1 MVRGISA
8 RTILFFSFLLL
19 FISCIETHTSEVKDK
34 NALIEKGI
42 AHQANSEF
50 NLAAA
55 SFSEAISKDPKDPL
69 AWKLRGSSYYRLNEF
84 RRAVADLDEA
94 ISLDHTAADAYL
106 YRGNAYGEMDMFAKA
121 IEDFDRARK
130 LRDGG
135 YFDNLN
141 QSYLSILNKDF
152 LVALGSATAAIDER
166 PRDPIPHT
174 YRGICLYELG
184 KFPEALSAF
193 SEAISI
199 DSDNAALRFNRGL
212 VHLAT
217 QKFDM
222 AILDFTE
229 ALVIDPTFKNSYE
242 HRAQAYDKLG
252 LNEKAATDR
261 QNLNSN
267 N

>member
-69 AWKLRGSSYYRLNEF
+69 AWKLRGASYYRLNEF

-152 LVALGSATAAIDER
+152 LVEMDLLTHNLQIIDVREAVVVRARQMVVARLVPGVSVKIVSKGQSDLGR
-166 PRDPIPHT
+166 H
-174 YRGICLYELG
+174 
-184 KFPEALSAF
+184 
-193 SEAISI
+193 
-199 DSDNAALRFNRGL
+199 
-212 VHLAT
+212 
-217 QKFDM
+217 
-222 AILDFTE
+222 
-229 ALVIDPTFKNSYE
+229 
-242 HRAQAYDKLG
+242 
-252 LNEKAATDR
+252 
-261 QNLNSN
+261 
-267 N
+267 